1 MDDARIWEMEAEL
14 WHGGAE
20 VYERLIDHDVV
31 MALPEDPFVYSRE
44 AAIKAVTNTPRWDK
58 VDFSSQQVIRP
69 QEGLIAIAYCA
80 EARRGE
86 EAYSAYC
93 TTTMRRVEHD
103 VWRVVQHS
111 QVVPPAALGNDH
123 RGR

>member
-1 MDDARIWEMEAEL
+1 MEDARIWEMEAEL

-20 VYERLIDHDVV
+20 VYERLIDDDVV

-44 AAIKAVTNTPRWDK
+44 AAITAVTNTPRWDK
-58 VDFSSQQVIRP
+58 VDFSGQRVVRP

-86 EAYSAYC
+86 ESYVAYC
-93 TTTMRRVEHD
+93 TTTMRRVEHE

-111 QVVPPAALGNDH
+111 QVVPPLARLENN
-123 RGR
+123 R

>member
-44 AAIKAVTNTPRWDK
+44 AAIKAVTNTPRWEQ
-58 VDFSSQQVIRP
+58 VDFSSQQVIR
-69 QEGLIAIAYCA
+69 LICPLLSGPKSMLFWIMKEIGNAI
-80 EARRGE
+80 E
-86 EAYSAYC
+86 EAQA
-93 TTTMRRVEHD
+93 
-103 VWRVVQHS
+103 
-111 QVVPPAALGNDH
+111 GGDH
-123 RGR
+123 RQVA

>member
-14 WHGGAE
+14 WHGGAD
-20 VYERLIDHDVV
+20 VYEKLIDHDVV

-111 QVVPPAALGNDH
+111 
-123 RGR
+123 

>member
-20 VYERLIDHDVV
+20 VYERLIDDDVV

-44 AAIKAVTNTPRWDK
+44 AAIKAVTITPRWDA
-58 VDFSSQQVIRP
+58 VDFSGQQVVRP
-69 QEGLIAIAYCA
+69 QEGLIAIAYRA
-80 EARRGE
+80 DARRGDE
-86 EAYSAYC
+86 RYFAYC
-93 TTTMRRVEHD
+93 TTTMRRVEHE

-111 QVVPPAALGNDH
+111 QVVPPVAIFEHGN
-123 RGR
+123 